1 MRPHFSVNR
10 HLTMGSQ
17 LESGSPDRSRGYPRE
32 YDQLSLLMAEKTKE
46 KGGEELSGNFC
57 CNMGL

>member
-1 MRPHFSVNR
+1 
-10 HLTMGSQ
+10 MGSQ